1 MDLKNSGWNHLYDI
15 NYKKDNEDEDYRI
28 LYVKTHVAQEEVYH
42 VDPTPESDVGSVAFQ
57 GGDAIEKEDDKK
69 NFFNDDKSC
78 ITISIT
84 FDEDKEKNNR
94 ENMNND
100 LIDLYNLWK

>member
-1 MDLKNSGWNHLYDI
+1 M
-15 NYKKDNEDEDYRI
+15 
-28 LYVKTHVAQEEVYH
+28 
-42 VDPTPESDVGSVAFQ
+42 GSVAFQ

-100 LIDLYNLWK
+100 LIDLYNL